1 MQVPKIDGQISGEK
15 HEIKAKKEEEIGNI
29 PLVQKNEGTPPTE
42 DVDWKSLGVN
52 IEKGAIATGEAFEKV
67 LEMNNNPEH
76 LIGPA
81 ISPVFTT
88 SSVAQV
94 AASLPSPKPT
104 PEEVTPDENKN
115 LEIMKS
121 CLEDVKGVKD
131 FKRFLKPKTDE

>member
-29 PLVQKNEGTPPTE
+29 PLVQKNKDTPPTE

-52 IEKGAIATGEAFEKV
+52 IEKGVTETGEAFKNV
-67 LEMNNNPEH
+67 LEMNNPKH
-76 LIGPA
+76 LAGPA

-104 PEEVTPDENKN
+104 PEEVTPDEKP
-115 LEIMKS
+115 EVKS
-121 CLEDVKGVKD
+121 CLEDLKGVKD
-131 FKRFLKPKTDE
+131 FKGFLKPKTDK

>member
-15 HEIKAKKEEEIGNI
+15 HEIKAKKEEEKIGNI

-52 IEKGAIATGEAFEKV
+52 IEKGVTETGEAFKNV
-67 LEMNNNPEH
+67 LEMNNPEH
-76 LIGPA
+76 LAGPA

-104 PEEVTPDENKN
+104 PEEVIADENKN
-115 LEIMKS
+115 LE
-121 CLEDVKGVKD
+121 DVKD
-131 FKRFLKPKTDE
+131 FKGFLKPKTDK

>member
-1 MQVPKIDGQISGEK
+1 MQVPKIDGQISEEK
-15 HEIKAKKEEEIGNI
+15 HEIKAKKEEEKIGNL
-29 PLVQKNEGTPPTE
+29 PLVQKNKDTPPPE
-42 DVDWKSLGVN
+42 DAGWSSLGVD
-52 IEKGAIATGEAFEKV
+52 IKKGAIATGEAFEKV
-67 LEMNNNPEH
+67 IEMNNPEH
-76 LIGPA
+76 LAGPA

-104 PEEVTPDENKN
+104 PEEVIADENKN

-131 FKRFLKPKTDE
+131 FKGFLKPKTDK

>member
-15 HEIKAKKEEEIGNI
+15 PEIKAKKEEKIGNI
-29 PLVQKNEGTPPTE
+29 PLVQKNKDTPPTE
-42 DVDWKSLGVN
+42 DAGWSGLGVD
-52 IEKGAIATGEAFEKV
+52 IKKGAIATGEAFEKV
-67 LEMNNNPEH
+67 LENNPEH

-104 PEEVTPDENKN
+104 PEEVIADEN
-115 LEIMKS
+115 LEMKS

-131 FKRFLKPKTDE
+131 FKGFLKPKTDK

>member
-29 PLVQKNEGTPPTE
+29 PLVQKNKDTPPTE
-42 DVDWKSLGVN
+42 DAGWSGLGVD
-52 IEKGAIATGEAFEKV
+52 IKKGAIATGEAFEKV
-67 LEMNNNPEH
+67 LENNPEH
-76 LIGPA
+76 LAGPA

-94 AASLPSPKPT
+94 ADSLPSPKLT
-104 PEEVTPDENKN
+104 PEEVIADENKN

-131 FKRFLKPKTDE
+131 FKGFLKPKTDK

>member
-15 HEIKAKKEEEIGNI
+15 PEIKAKKEKIGNI
-29 PLVQKNEGTPPTE
+29 PLVQKNKDTPPTE
-42 DVDWKSLGVN
+42 DAGWSGLGVD
-52 IEKGAIATGEAFEKV
+52 IKKGATEKGATEKV
-67 LEMNNNPEH
+67 LENNPEH
-76 LIGPA
+76 LAGPA

-104 PEEVTPDENKN
+104 PEEVIADENKN

-131 FKRFLKPKTDE
+131 FKGFLKPKTDK

>member
-15 HEIKAKKEEEIGNI
+15 PEIKTKKEKKIGNI
-29 PLVQKNEGTPPTE
+29 PIVQKNEGTPPTE

-52 IEKGAIATGEAFEKV
+52 IEKGVTETGEAFKNV
-67 LEMNNNPEH
+67 LEMNNPEH
-76 LIGPA
+76 LAGPA

-104 PEEVTPDENKN
+104 PEEVIADENKN
-115 LEIMKS
+115 LE
-121 CLEDVKGVKD
+121 DVKD
-131 FKRFLKPKTDE
+131 FKGFLKPKTDK

>member
-1 MQVPKIDGQISGEK
+1 MQVPKIGGQTNDEK
-15 HEIKAKKEEEIGNI
+15 QKIKAKKEEEIGNI
-29 PLVQKNEGTPPTE
+29 PLVQKNKDTPPPE
-42 DVDWKSLGVN
+42 DAGWSSLGVD
-52 IEKGAIATGEAFEKV
+52 IKKGATEKGVTEKV
-67 LEMNNNPEH
+67 LETNNNPEH

-104 PEEVTPDENKN
+104 PEEVIADENKN
-115 LEIMKS
+115 LEMKS

-131 FKRFLKPKTDE
+131 FKRLLKPKTDK